1 MAGFVERFA
10 RRFLVAAVQFHFQV
24 FSHMDGLDA
33 AVAHVFQ
40 RVLDGFALGIHN
52 GLFWCDDD
60 FCFHARIRIVRKA
73 GGRSEKFLS
82 NAIEFSRRLRHCVHM
97 DAEQFEEQ
105 TCNIGMERKLTAPC
119 SIVIFGASGD
129 LTARKLIPALYHL
142 FKDKLMPPAFR
153 VIGFA
158 RREKT
163 DESWRQELR
172 TALDQFSRT
181 KPVDEKVWKE
191 FSANVFYC
199 MGDLMD
205 ASAYAKLEQQ
215 LNSFKDPQLRQ
226 NLLFYLA
233 TQPSQFGG
241 IIEQLHKAGLL
252 HKENGE
258 GWQRLVIEKPF
269 GHDLATAKTLN
280 SELTRF
286 AQEEQVY
293 RIDHY
298 LGKETVQNILMF
310 RFSNSIFERLW
321 NRDSVDHVQITVS
334 EKLGVGDRGGYYE
347 EAGALRDMVQNHM
360 LQVMALV
367 SMEPPVS
374 LEAECIRNEKVKL
387 LKSIRPL
394 TPDDVARQI
403 VRGQYFA
410 GSVDGQPRPGYRQE
424 PKVKPDSNVETYMAL
439 ELFIDNWRWSGVPFY
454 LRTGKNLP
462 MSASEVRIQ
471 FRPTPN
477 VLFAAQCGRKLD
489 PNALTLRLQ
498 PNEGISLRFN
508 GKVPGMSLG
517 VRPVRMHFSY
527 DSEFGAYTP
536 EAYERL
542 LLEAI
547 AGDATLFIR
556 RDEVETAWQIVDS
569 IRAGWQNKPLT
580 NREFYAAGTWGPI
593 AADELLAQS
602 GHAWHEPLVI
612 K

>member
-1 MAGFVERFA
+1 
-10 RRFLVAAVQFHFQV
+10 
-24 FSHMDGLDA
+24 
-33 AVAHVFQ
+33 
-40 RVLDGFALGIHN
+40 
-52 GLFWCDDD
+52 
-60 FCFHARIRIVRKA
+60 
-73 GGRSEKFLS
+73 
-82 NAIEFSRRLRHCVHM
+82 
-97 DAEQFEEQ
+97 
-105 TCNIGMERKLTAPC
+105 MERKLTAPC

-129 LTARKLIPALYHL
+129 LTARKLIPAFYHL
-142 FKDKLMPPAFR
+142 CKDKLMPPAFR

-163 DESWRQELR
+163 DEAWRQELR
-172 TALDQFSRT
+172 AALDQFSRT
-181 KPVDEKVWKE
+181 KPVDEKVWNE
-191 FSANVFYC
+191 FSANLFYC
-199 MGDLMD
+199 VGDVTD
-205 ASAYAKLEQQ
+205 AAAYVKLEQK
-215 LNSFKDPQLRQ
+215 LNSFNNPQLRQ

-241 IIEQLHKAGLL
+241 IIEQLHSAGLL
-252 HKENGE
+252 HKDNGE
-258 GWQRLVIEKPF
+258 GWQRIVIEKPF
-269 GHDLATAKTLN
+269 GHDLASARQLN
-280 SELTRF
+280 HELTRF
-286 AQEEQVY
+286 VNEQQVC

-310 RFSNSIFERLW
+310 RFSNSVFEQLW
-321 NRDSVDHVQITVS
+321 NRESVDHFQITVS

-360 LQVMALV
+360 LQVLALV

-374 LEAECIRNEKVKL
+374 LEAEAIRDEKVKL

-394 TPDDVARQI
+394 APADVAKQI

-424 PKVKPDSNVETYMAL
+424 PKVKSDSNVETYAAL

-462 MSASEVRIQ
+462 MSASEVRVQ

-477 VLFAAQCGRKLD
+477 VLFAAACGNKLD

-498 PNEGISLRFN
+498 PNEGIYLRFN

-517 VRPVRMHFSY
+517 VRPVRMFFSY
-527 DSEFGAYTP
+527 DTEFGAYTP

-569 IRAGWQNKPLT
+569 IRAGCKTSRSPTANFTPPAPGGQSPPTICLPKPGAPGM
-580 NREFYAAGTWGPI
+580 NRW
-593 AADELLAQS
+593 
-602 GHAWHEPLVI
+602 
-612 K
+612 